1 MTKIV
6 LTETVLVGIDDSEQ
20 SLRAA
25 KFAAAVAR
33 SQDVKLLVVYV
44 IQWSPFAFNTLEENE
59 SRHKR
64 REEEIEFAQSK
75 VLSPI
80 ISKLAEAGTKVEGL
94 VRHGRPAELLNY
106 IAREKNVSM
115 IFIGRTGASGIKNL
129 MFGSVASNL
138 VQTTS
143 VPITVI
149 P

>member
-1 MTKIV
+1 MTSSI
-6 LTETVLVGIDDSEQ
+6 LVGIDDSET

-25 KFAAAVAR
+25 EFAASVAR
-33 SQDVKLLVVYV
+33 SQDVQLLVVYV

-59 SRHKR
+59 FRHKR
-64 REEEIEFAQSK
+64 REEEVKEAHSK
-75 VLSPI
+75 VLAPI
-80 ISKLAEAGTKVEGL
+80 LKQLSEAGTNVEGF

-106 IAREKNVSM
+106 LVGEKDISQ
-115 IFIGRTGASGIKNL
+115 IFIGRTGASGLKGL